1 MSLPPPQGTSRAGRI
16 EPMYVIA
23 IAWLYVVVVISVA
36 NPTVVGGVLTFVFA
50 GLGPLALFLWLV
62 GTPAR
67 RRSAARRETSAGAV
81 MNDRAESGQD
91 Q

>member
-1 MSLPPPQGTSRAGRI
+1 
-16 EPMYVIA
+16 MYIIA
-23 IAWLYVVVVISVA
+23 IAWLYVVLLAAVSDT
-36 NPTVVGGVLTFVFA
+36 TVVGGVLTFVFW

-67 RRSAARRETSAGAV
+67 RRAAASREADEHGAE
-81 MNDRAESGQD
+81 NDRTESGGD